1 MMTTHNLDAL
11 SSEGALRP
19 KKRGWTVA
27 AAILLLMLVGVGAVV
42 LRLSYAPSDAPRD
55 DGDPLYLEAKEQSQ
69 KFWDSALVKC
79 GDSYFGVLTFAGED
93 VPSQRRIVQMREPEI
108 IVTAAEGE
116 VSQADKLN
124 GVEFSGKTFISA
136 SASRSYNN
144 GKWGE
149 WSERTLATP
158 SGTTSTTVRKVK
170 GRWQFGITKESRF
183 RLTPTTCGT
192 IPK

>member
-1 MMTTHNLDAL
+1 MTTHNLDAMTPG
-11 SSEGALRP
+11 STSRP
-19 KKRGWTVA
+19 KKRGWIVA
-27 AAILLLMLVGVGAVV
+27 AALLLMLVGGGAVV

-55 DGDPLYLEAKEQSQ
+55 DGDPLYIEAREQSQ

-93 VPSQRRIVQMREPEI
+93 APSQRRIVQIKEPEI
-108 IVTAAEGE
+108 IVTEAKGE
-116 VSQADKLN
+116 ITQADKLN

-136 SASRSYNN
+136 SASRNYNN
-144 GKWGE
+144 GKWGA
-149 WSERTLATP
+149 WSERTMATP

-170 GRWQFGITKESRF
+170 GRWQFGISKESRF